1 MTLCLVHISVG
12 EFRPTIEVEME
23 TLVEAMVVVYEEISK
38 MHHIVAPMVIIQV
51 HTKERV
57 AILKEAMTT
66 LYKIH

>member
-1 MTLCLVHISVG
+1 
-12 EFRPTIEVEME
+12 ME